1 VTEGAVLELDNA
13 RVSFFLRAGEA
24 NVIPGLSFAIKPREA
39 FGLVGESG
47 SGKSTV
53 ALAIM
58 RYLGRAGRL
67 TSGRIL
73 FQGRDM
79 AGLDPAALRAV
90 RGRQIAMVY
99 QDPMSSLNPVMTVG
113 RQLMEVP
120 MLHDRAGAAE
130 ARALALQAMQEVELP
145 DSAALFERYPHQLS
159 GGQQQR
165 IVIAMALIARPA
177 LLIMD
182 EPTTGL
188 DVTVEAAILD
198 LVRGLRERHGAAILF
213 ISHNLGTVAQICD
226 RVGVMYGGELVEEG
240 PVRTV
245 FSRPGHPYARGLLD
259 CLPTLGRDKHG
270 GALRPIPGQV
280 GSPLARSPGCVF
292 AARCVWVQPGRC
304 TTEPIPHL
312 QMGGGHIVQC
322 VRAAELPVWER
333 PRGVSAE
340 VRGDEDV
347 APLLRIDRLGKRYQV
362 QSLFGGLGRGVIALE
377 DVSLSAERGRTLA
390 IVGESGCGKSSL
402 ARILA
407 GLQPASSGT
416 AEVDGIEVGDLPVE
430 RRPPKLRRRLQM
442 VFQNPDSTLNPSHS
456 VGYAIAR
463 TLRRLKGVSAAEARR
478 QVGALLEAVELP
490 AEFRRRKPHQLSGGQ
505 KQRVAIA
512 RAIAGDADVLLAD
525 EPVSALDV
533 SVQATVINLLSRLQ
547 ATRGMT
553 LVFISHDLAVVR
565 HLADSVAVMYL
576 GRVVEAGP
584 AAQVFAAPWHP
595 YTEALLSAAPDP
607 DPDAAARRI
616 VLHGAMPSL
625 VNRPKGCVFSTRCP
639 RRLGLVCDEEA
650 PPEQDVAGLRIV
662 CHIPA
667 AELSAAQA
675 A

>member
-1 VTEGAVLELDNA
+1 M
-13 RVSFFLRAGEA
+13 S
-24 NVIPGLSFAIKPREA
+24 A
-39 FGLVGESG
+39 F
-47 SGKSTV
+47 
-53 ALAIM
+53 
-58 RYLGRAGRL
+58 RR
-67 TSGRIL
+67 
-73 FQGRDM
+73 
-79 AGLDPAALRAV
+79 
-90 RGRQIAMVY
+90 
-99 QDPMSSLNPVMTVG
+99 
-113 RQLMEVP
+113 
-120 MLHDRAGAAE
+120 
-130 ARALALQAMQEVELP
+130 
-145 DSAALFERYPHQLS
+145 
-159 GGQQQR
+159 
-165 IVIAMALIARPA
+165 
-177 LLIMD
+177 
-182 EPTTGL
+182 
-188 DVTVEAAILD
+188 
-198 LVRGLRERHGAAILF
+198 
-213 ISHNLGTVAQICD
+213 
-226 RVGVMYGGELVEEG
+226 
-240 PVRTV
+240 
-245 FSRPGHPYARGLLD
+245 
-259 CLPTLGRDKHG
+259 
-270 GALRPIPGQV
+270 
-280 GSPLARSPGCVF
+280 
-292 AARCVWVQPGRC
+292 
-304 TTEPIPHL
+304 
-312 QMGGGHIVQC
+312 
-322 VRAAELPVWER
+322 
-333 PRGVSAE
+333 
-340 VRGDEDV
+340 
-347 APLLRIDRLGKRYQV
+347 
-362 QSLFGGLGRGVIALE
+362 
-377 DVSLSAERGRTLA
+377 ERGRTLA

-416 AEVDGIEVGDLPVE
+416 AELDGIEVGDLPVE

-442 VFQNPDSTLNPSHS
+442 VFQNPNSTLNPSHS

-584 AAQVFAAPWHP
+584 AARVFAAPWHP

-639 RRLGLVCDEEA
+639 RRLGPFATRRRRPSRMSPGCGSCATSRRRSCL
-650 PPEQDVAGLRIV
+650 PRRPRK
-662 CHIPA
+662 
-667 AELSAAQA
+667 
-675 A
+675 